1 MMKKLLIT
9 ITLLSQLFLF
19 VPTMVLAQSGD
30 TSDPSADTSEDPVPA
45 GSTPPTLVRIPGMI
59 GVPVSQPV
67 NDFNGTDDDYSESIG
82 QGNDNT
88 SGNRDTVSECSSIKF
103 KSVLDILI
111 WLKCIAV
118 AVLIPLIFAAA
129 FVVFLWGI
137 FKFMYATDSTKRK
150 EAQKRI
156 WWGLIGLFV
165 MVSVWGIIKIAGQTL
180 GIDPIAVP
188 LLQTEYL
195 DINKASR

>member
-1 MMKKLLIT
+1 MMKKLLLT
-9 ITLLSQLFLF
+9 IALFSQLLLIA
-19 VPTMVLAQSGD
+19 PTAVLAQSGD
-30 TSDPSADTSEDPVPA
+30 TSDPSA
-45 GSTPPTLVRIPGMI
+45 GQPTNAQPSSVLIPGMI
-59 GVPVSQPV
+59 GVPNSEPV
-67 NDFNGTDDDYSESIG
+67 NGFGGPGGSGDIESGGDIGTPGTRDSLAVCDAIKLKSIL
-82 QGNDNT
+82 N
-88 SGNRDTVSECSSIKF
+88 
-103 KSVLDILI
+103 ILI

-118 AVLIPLIFAAA
+118 VALIPLIFAAA

-165 MVSVWGIIKIAGQTL
+165 MVSVWGIIKIAGETL
-180 GIDPIAVP
+180 GIDPVAVP

-195 DINKASR
+195 DIKKASK